1 MLRIPCPI
9 CGVRDYTEFSYGG
22 DARKTRPAHGASGQK
37 TWHDY
42 VFLFDNVKGIH
53 REFWQHVMGC
63 RQWLVVERDTAT
75 NLVARAM
82 LARTTAEVV
91 REEVA

>member
-1 MLRIPCPI
+1 MLGIPCPI

-22 DARKTRPAHGASGQK
+22 DAHKSRPPHGASWLQM
-37 TWHDY
+37 WHDY
-42 VFLFDNVKGIH
+42 VFLFDNVKGVH

-63 RQWLVVERDTAT
+63 RQWLIVERDTAT
-75 NLVARAM
+75 NLVAQAVS
-82 LARTTAEVV
+82 ARTTAEVR